1 MLLVVFRL
9 HACQERAHGA
19 LRVHILP
26 RYEVN
31 YFLSK
36 GVNFF
41 FKNSMK
47 HFGEAAAVGRIEMG
61 Q

>member
-1 MLLVVFRL
+1 MPRV
-9 HACQERAHGA
+9 AHGA

-31 YFLSK
+31 HFLSE

-41 FKNSMK
+41 LKNSTK